1 MESYFPSRYGMM
13 SVMDAKRRLEEDN
26 ARAPAEVLALRHEG
40 RILRHCWD
48 VLKVN
53 AVYLSGSVH
62 CLSSCSELK

>member
-26 ARAPAEVLALRHEG
+26 ARAPAEVEG
-40 RILRHCWD
+40 RILRHSWD

-53 AVYLSGSVH
+53 AVYLSGSRAGA
-62 CLSSCSELK
+62 LPLLLFRA